1 MNLRAV
7 NIYLKE
13 EKRMKKIIN
22 ALLIDDT
29 ESVLSK
35 TKQYFSS
42 HAVINIKETIN
53 NGKEGLEY
61 ILKHQNEIDII
72 LMDIIMPEVDGISIL
87 EEMQK
92 QNINKSVIV
101 LTSYSKDSAMKL
113 VREYNI
119 DYFMPK
125 PINMEILEKRIL
137 SVVNNDIV
145 TEEAKDNKIEIA
157 ISRML
162 HSLGIPSHIRGYQ
175 YIRESVYMM
184 YENPDMIGGITKC
197 IYPEIANRFDTTASR
212 VERAIRHAIEVSWAR
227 GDYDVMEELFG
238 NSVDFDR
245 SKPTNSEFIA
255 TLADNLRLK
264 NKVVFS

>member
-1 MNLRAV
+1 
-7 NIYLKE
+7 
-13 EKRMKKIIN
+13 MKTTIN

-29 ESVLSK
+29 ESVISRA
-35 TKQYFSS
+35 KQYFSS
-42 HAVINIKETIN
+42 HAVINLKETIN
-53 NGKEGLEY
+53 NGKDGLDY
-61 ILKHQNEIDII
+61 ILKHHDEIDMI

-87 EEMQK
+87 DEMQK
-92 QNINKSVIV
+92 RNIKKNVII
-101 LTSYSKDSAMKL
+101 LTSYGKESAMKL
-113 VREYNI
+113 VSPYNV
-119 DYFMPK
+119 DYLMLK
-125 PINMEILEKRIL
+125 PINYPALEKRIL
-137 SVVNNDIV
+137 SIVNNE
-145 TEEAKDNKIEIA
+145 TEEEDIKDNKIELD
-157 ISRML
+157 ISKML
-162 HSLGIPSHIRGYQ
+162 HALGIPSHIRGYQ

-184 YENPDMIGGITKC
+184 YQNPDMIGGITKC

-264 NKVVFS
+264 NKVVYA

>member
-1 MNLRAV
+1 
-7 NIYLKE
+7 
-13 EKRMKKIIN
+13 MKTTIKV
-22 ALLIDDT
+22 LLIDDA

-35 TKQYFSS
+35 TKEYFSS
-42 HAVINIKETIN
+42 HAVIELVKTIN

-61 ILKHQNEIDII
+61 IVKHHDEFDII
-72 LMDIIMPEVDGISIL
+72 LMDIIMPEIDGIRIL
-87 EEMQK
+87 EEMK
-92 QNINKSVIV
+92 NKNINKNVLV
-101 LTSYSKDSAMKL
+101 LTSYSKDAAMRL
-113 VREYNI
+113 VSGYNI

-125 PINMEILEKRIL
+125 PIDMEVLEKRIL
-137 SVVNNDIV
+137 SIVNCELEV
-145 TEEAKDNKIEIA
+145 EEKKDSKIEIA
-157 ISRML
+157 ISKLL

-197 IYPEIANRFDTTASR
+197 IYPEIASRFDTTASR

-255 TLADNLRLK
+255 TLADNLRLN
-264 NKVVFS
+264 NKLIYS